1 MSDCSPDTYLVA
13 ARELLVAVG
22 QRHPHMPSEQRAL
35 VQEAI
40 EHVDRVQD
48 ARGRDR

>member
-1 MSDCSPDTYLVA
+1 MSECSSGTHLVA

-22 QRHPHMPSEQRAL
+22 QRHPRMPSEQQAL

-40 EHVDRVQD
+40 EHVDQVRHAMEQD
-48 ARGRDR
+48 R